1 MREIEVVHVVFK
13 THLDIGFT
21 DLAENVTNQY
31 IQSYIPK
38 AIELSRELEKEK
50 DSAGFVWT
58 TGSWLIHEYLKR
70 ANADEKKVMDDAI
83 SRGYIA
89 WHGLPFTTHTELM
102 DKNLFKYALTIAK
115 NLDAEYGKKTIA
127 GKMTDVPGHTKAMI
141 PLLAESGIKYLHF
154 GVNPASKVP
163 SVPNLF
169 VWKAEDGSDVIVNYA
184 DNYGDVLRIDGLN
197 EVMVFA
203 HTGDNCGPPSIE
215 DIKQEFA
222 GLRERFPNASI
233 KASTMDAFAEKLLA
247 IKHTLP
253 VVHEEIGDTWIHGAG
268 TDPKKVAEYRELI
281 RLRNTWITQ
290 GRLEEDSE
298 EFKEFSDWL
307 LLIPE
312 HTWGLDEK
320 KYLND
325 YKHYAKQD
333 FKSARERDLIS
344 KDAVPDKYGYIG
356 SFAMHEFDNMSKQL
370 FSTTWENRSY
380 SLFESSWKEQRGF
393 LQKAV
398 GALSSD
404 KQQEVKAALEALV
417 PVKNEGNF
425 LGEMRTGAV
434 YSLGE
439 FQVSFSDDGSI
450 SRLLDQSGKEWAS
463 QDQRLGV
470 FSYESFGTENYQTW
484 FKQYVENLHQTYR
497 WSEADQGKPGMEL
510 VEPIPVHTLY
520 RPELISLTK
529 HKDQSLDRVYVN
541 LRLPVQAA
549 ELYGAPRE
557 VEIIYTFLKHEP
569 TIDIEMNWFEKDAN
583 RLPEAIWFSFSLQV
597 DNPSLWKMDK
607 MGTLISP
614 YEVVK
619 NGNRNLH
626 GIQSGVTY
634 HGADGWAVIETKDV
648 PLVSPGEKRL
658 LQLDNKPS
666 NLENG
671 FHFNL
676 YNNVW
681 GTNFPMWYE
690 EDAKFRFSL
699 KLHSYEK

>member
-1 MREIEVVHVVFK
+1 MKEIEVVHVIFK

-38 AIELSRELEKEK
+38 AIHLSRELEIEK
-50 DSAGFVWT
+50 GNAGFVWT

-70 ANADEKKVMDDAI
+70 ANDAEIEVMEEAI
-83 SRGYIA
+83 SKGYIA

-102 DKNLFKYALTIAK
+102 DKNLFEYALTISK
-115 NLDAEYGKKTIA
+115 NLDKKYGKKTIA

-141 PLLAESGIKYLHF
+141 PLLAESGIRYLHF

-169 VWKAEDGSDVIVNYA
+169 VWRSDDGSDVIVNYA
-184 DNYGDVLRIDGLN
+184 DNYGDVLKIDGLN

-215 DIKQEFA
+215 DIKQEFNR
-222 GLRERFPNASI
+222 LSERFPNARI
-233 KASTMDAFAEKLLA
+233 KASTMDAFAEKLAA
-247 IKHTLP
+247 IKDTLP
-253 VVHEEIGDTWIHGAG
+253 VVNEEIGDTWIHGAG

-290 GRLEEDSE
+290 GRFEEHSE

-325 YKHYAKQD
+325 YKHYSKQD

-380 SLFESSWKEQRGF
+380 SLFESSWREQRGF
-393 LQKAV
+393 LQKAA
-398 GALSSD
+398 GALSAD
-404 KQQEVKAALEALV
+404 KQQEVKAAFDALK
-417 PVKNEGNF
+417 PVKKNENGYE
-425 LGEMRTGAV
+425 EMRTGAV

-450 SRLLDQSGKEWAS
+450 SRLIDQSGKEWTNPE
-463 QDQRLGV
+463 QRLGV
-470 FSYESFGTENYQTW
+470 FSYESFGVENYQTW
-484 FKQYVENLHQTYR
+484 FKHYVENLDQTYR

-510 VEPIPVHTLY
+510 VQPIPVHSLY
-520 RPELISLTK
+520 CPEVISLK
-529 HKDQSLDRVYVN
+529 KQQSPVLDRVYVQ

-549 ELYGAPRE
+549 EVYGAPRE
-557 VEIIYTFLKHEP
+557 VEIIYTFLKDDHA
-569 TIDIEMNWFEKDAN
+569 IDVELNWFEKDAN
-583 RLPEAIWFSFSLQV
+583 RLPEALWFSFTLQV
-597 DNPSLWKMDK
+597 DNPNLWKMDK
-607 MGTLISP
+607 MGTMISP

-626 GIQSGVTY
+626 GIQSGLTY
-634 HGADGWAVIETKDV
+634 HGADGWAAIETMDA

-658 LQLDNKPS
+658 LQLDNKTP

-690 EDAKFRFSL
+690 EDARFRFSL